1 MSKDPDPRLNA
12 MPDKTPL
19 ERSLRPLVAAL
30 RELLETAG
38 PEALP
43 FVRDWPRE
51 LTPRPQAARSLAV
64 VSALEGLSRF
74 AAPQTQPLVEAVAA
88 LAGDL
93 DWRQTYT
100 SADFGER
107 FLKKLWLE
115 RMDRPTRGVR
125 ERRDRLRR
133 SSPRPRHRISR
144 ALAPGRR
151 TLSPARRACLMA
163 FRPVRLAAASA
174 GTMDPSS
181 LLDDPRH
188 AHRSRAPARDLCLA
202 RRRPHGEVAPNLGST
217 GSVTDASRSQPSFS
231 STICSMATSA
241 LLALSGGSAW

>member
-74 AAPQTQPLVEAVAA
+74 AAPQ
-88 LAGDL
+88 
-93 DWRQTYT
+93 
-100 SADFGER
+100 
-107 FLKKLWLE
+107 KNI
-115 RMDRPTRGVR
+115 DR
-125 ERRDRLRR
+125 
-133 SSPRPRHRISR
+133 
-144 ALAPGRR
+144 
-151 TLSPARRACLMA
+151 
-163 FRPVRLAAASA
+163 
-174 GTMDPSS
+174 
-181 LLDDPRH
+181 
-188 AHRSRAPARDLCLA
+188 
-202 RRRPHGEVAPNLGST
+202 
-217 GSVTDASRSQPSFS
+217 
-231 STICSMATSA
+231 
-241 LLALSGGSAW
+241 